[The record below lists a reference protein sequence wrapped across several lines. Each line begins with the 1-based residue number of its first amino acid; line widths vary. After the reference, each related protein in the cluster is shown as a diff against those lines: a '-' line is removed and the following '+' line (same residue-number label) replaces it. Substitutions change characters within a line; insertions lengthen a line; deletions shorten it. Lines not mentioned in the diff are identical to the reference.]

1 MIKKNDEKSSEV
13 SSDITYKAVSE
24 IVSGNQ
30 ISVSELKRESTA
42 SEGGMAAFC
51 RMLGSC
57 FNCFQAPKEDGSDF
71 RNRGKNDK
79 TNTRG

>member
-1 MIKKNDEKSSEV
+1 
-13 SSDITYKAVSE
+13 
-24 IVSGNQ
+24 
-30 ISVSELKRESTA
+30 
-42 SEGGMAAFC
+42 MAAFC

-79 TNTRG
+79 TNVKGGRKGVIDAPVIEMGVKTDLEKG

>member
-1 MIKKNDEKSSEV
+1 
-13 SSDITYKAVSE
+13 
-24 IVSGNQ
+24 
-30 ISVSELKRESTA
+30 
-42 SEGGMAAFC
+42 MAAFC

-79 TNTRG
+79 TNVKNGRKGVIDAPVIEMGMKVDLEKGQIKQNNQNSNNRSSTNPGKS